1 MDNNKYVSID
11 KFQEV
16 INIFNPCIDD
26 YLYIM
31 DIKNDF
37 YYISPNAVERF
48 DLSENQFYH
57 VVESLQKIVYPSG
70 CGADSKRG
78 EGFPQPSISV
88 AG

>member
-57 VVESLQKIVYPSG
+57 VVEEYCLT
-70 CGADSKRG
+70 
-78 EGFPQPSISV
+78 
-88 AG
+88 